1 MRSIAVV
8 ADRHMLLSACFPLHY
23 VCLSMERNRPFDQV
37 TQRGTD
43 MAGCILKLF
52 DRKRICFS
60 ARDTGDLPEVFITY
74 VDQDTLSLMLG
85 MEVTDGGLA
94 RSLKH
99 RKIPESRAQIHS
111 FSVKGQVYANSTMT
125 IIRGQLGA
133 LNAAGASRKNS
144 QKALSS
150 LISATTGSVMSW
162 PAWPLSAMEVLYP

>member
-37 TQRGTD
+37 TQRGAD

-111 FSVKGQVYANSTMT
+111 FPSKVGCTRTA
-125 IIRGQLGA
+125 R
-133 LNAAGASRKNS
+133 
-144 QKALSS
+144 
-150 LISATTGSVMSW
+150 
-162 PAWPLSAMEVLYP
+162 